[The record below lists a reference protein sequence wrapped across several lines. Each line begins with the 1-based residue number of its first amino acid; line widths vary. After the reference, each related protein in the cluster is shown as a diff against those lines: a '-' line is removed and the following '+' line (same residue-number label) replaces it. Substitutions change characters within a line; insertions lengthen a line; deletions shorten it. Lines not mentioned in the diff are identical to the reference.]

1 MNCGR
6 HPRLAAMHIE
16 PAARWGND
24 NDCVPSTSRI
34 RLPDAGTRLAAPNHS
49 HNPNTLRNREAAI
62 GTE

>member
-1 MNCGR
+1 
-6 HPRLAAMHIE
+6 MHIE

-34 RLPDAGTRLAAPNHS
+34 RSPDTGTRLAAPNHS